1 MTRGCTRLAA
11 LMMCLV
17 ATAPAEAGR
26 RQERD
31 GSEQKNPAARKGAEA
46 DAARTPDTI
55 VLSGIGRESRPSET
69 ARMLRRD
76 KRVQM
81 AGDPLLGL
89 DGLPALRN
97 GMVGRLPILDRVDV
111 GLGLFTVTGATN
123 REREIRKSDPM
134 RDVAPRTSR
143 VAGAGLRV
151 NF

>member
-1 MTRGCTRLAA
+1 MKRGCTGLAT
-11 LMMCLV
+11 LIMCLV

-26 RQERD
+26 RQDPD
-31 GSEQKNPAARKGAEA
+31 GSEQKMRAARKGQSTDVTRLA
-46 DAARTPDTI
+46 DTVI
-55 VLSGIGRESRPSET
+55 LSGIVRAPRSDT
-69 ARMLRRD
+69 AKMLRRD
-76 KRVQM
+76 RRMQM

-89 DGLPALRN
+89 DGLPVMTN

-111 GLGLFTVTGATN
+111 GLGLFTVTGAST
-123 REREIRKSDPM
+123 RERELRKTDPI

>member
-1 MTRGCTRLAA
+1 MTRGCTGLAA

-31 GSEQKNPAARKGAEA
+31 GSEQKDQGPRKGPDVNAAR
-46 DAARTPDTI
+46 PQDTI
-55 VLSGIGRESRPSET
+55 ILSGIGRESPPNET

-89 DGLPALRN
+89 DGLPAMRN

-123 REREIRKSDPM
+123 RERDIRKTDPM